1 MKEKLKIAL
10 LITFSLIA
18 LTGCSMDKIK
28 ALNTNDISINDI
40 ITSVTNNYGIPSPIE
55 IDREYIKTYID
66 LLDDDE
72 FTDNDIKDIIGLKS
86 MLDISADT
94 LIAIRTDE
102 AKTQKAQDL
111 LSLIRNEQQQKFK
124 DYIDNQY
131 NKALDGIVFS
141 SGEYTFLIIIGNPE
155 EQDAK
160 AVQNIITEFF
170 K

>member
-10 LITFSLIA
+10 LITFTLMS
-18 LTGCSMDKIK
+18 LTGCSVDKIK
-28 ALNTNDISINDI
+28 AINSDDISINDI
-40 ITSVTNNYGIPSPIE
+40 ITSVTNNYGIPSPME
-55 IDREYIKTYID
+55 IDREYIGTYIK
-66 LLDDDE
+66 LLGDEE

-102 AKTQKAQDL
+102 DKTQKAQDL
-111 LSLIRNEQQQKFK
+111 LSLIRNEQEQKFK
-124 DYIDNQY
+124 DYIDTQY
-131 NKALDGIVFS
+131 DKALDGIVFS

-155 EQDAK
+155 KQDAK
-160 AVQNIITEFF
+160 AIQNIITEFF

>member
-10 LITFSLIA
+10 LIIFSLIA

-28 ALNTNDISINDI
+28 VINGDDISINDI
-40 ITSVTNNYGIPSPIE
+40 ITCVTNNYGIPSPME
-55 IDREYIKTYID
+55 IDREYIKNYIN
-66 LLDDDE
+66 LLNDNE
-72 FTDNDIKDIIGLKS
+72 LTDNDIKDIIGLKS

-102 AKTQKAQDL
+102 SKTQKAQDL
-111 LSLIRNEQQQKFK
+111 LSLIRNEQQEKFK
-124 DYIDNQY
+124 DYIDSQY
-131 NKALDGIVFS
+131 NKALDGMVFS

-160 AVQNIITEFF
+160 AIQNIITEFL

>member
-28 ALNTNDISINDI
+28 ALNNNDISINDI